1 MSRLLPALLLALT
14 LTACGSLN
22 SNAKRLVSTQVLVA
36 PHNPPLA
43 PPPEF
48 VPDCAD
54 VVPFETNPDGTATRG
69 QVVTN
74 QMVADKAI
82 ANCREVQKG
91 LLKAWPTH

>member
-1 MSRLLPALLLALT
+1 M
-14 LTACGSLN
+14 LTACASLH
-22 SNAKRLVSTQVLVA
+22 SNAKRSVSTQVLV
-36 PHNPPLA
+36 PPSNPPPA

-54 VVPFETNPDGTATRG
+54 VVPFESQPDGTATRG

-74 QMVADKAI
+74 QMNADKAI
-82 ANCREVQKG
+82 ANCRAVQKG